1 MEESADYLA
10 AQNQTMLRS
19 LMLFALLPALGHAQP
34 ICMIQGA
41 GGTSPYEGQQVS
53 TEGVVTAVFQG
64 SGTLS
69 GYTIEQPGC
78 DANVNTSNGIFVYAP
93 NAGGISIGQR
103 VAVTG
108 TVLEFNGLTEITNA
122 TYSVLGIGTVTPT
135 DINLP
140 TANNPQGE
148 RYEGMFLRFPGSL
161 VVANNGSWSQYGE
174 VFLSPER
181 PRIPTDR
188 IDPNDAD
195 PAGTTSMGS
204 TNVASV
210 IAAQEVIDRSYIL
223 LDDARTNT
231 WPTPAPWA
239 DDDGTLRAGSTV
251 SDLTGVL
258 HYSFG
263 TYKIESP
270 TPVVFQHALRPA
282 VPEVGGTLRA
292 AAINVLNYFT
302 TLGDWGASNAGEL
315 ARQRTKLVAAIQAM
329 NADVV
334 ALSEIENS
342 DDAWA
347 HLLAGLNAAM
357 GAGTYAVMEEDGFGQ
372 GTRTVILYKPG
383 VLTPITELYWLN
395 TGIFQ
400 RPHLTQGFQVNATSG
415 RFLFS
420 TMHLRSK
427 ICDNATGANL
437 DQGDGQGCY
446 NDLRRSQVSAL
457 VDHWAGVRSASGIDA
472 QLIMGDLN
480 AYTEED
486 PLDRLRA
493 SGLVDQM
500 FEDGYTHSFASM
512 FGALDHAFTTA
523 AMSSTITGAAVWH
536 INTDEPSTLDYRDSN
551 QSRYQ
556 PNAFRC
562 SDHDPVLVGF
572 NGAGLVVGLAED
584 RPLERLDFDLG
595 GTLAT
600 WRSNTAGASSV
611 PIDVLDAR
619 GVLVRRISMQRG
631 YATTDLAGLASGPYM
646 WLSQGF
652 GAGRFLLP

>member
-1 MEESADYLA
+1 
-10 AQNQTMLRS
+10 MLRS
-19 LMLFALLPALGHAQP
+19 LMFIALLPALAQAQP
-34 ICMIQGA
+34 ICALQGSA
-41 GGTSPYEGQQVS
+41 GASPYEGQQVT
-53 TEGVVTAVFQG
+53 TEGIVTAVFQG
-64 SGTLS
+64 SGTLN

-78 DANVNTSNGIFVYAP
+78 DANGNTSNGIFVYAP
-93 NAGGISIGQR
+93 NAGSISIGQR
-103 VAVTG
+103 VSVTG

-122 TYSVLGIGTVTPT
+122 SYSVLGNGTVLPT
-135 DINLP
+135 VINLP
-140 TANNPQGE
+140 MATDHQWE
-148 RYEGMFLRFPGSL
+148 RYEGMLLHFPGTL
-161 VVANNGSWSQYGE
+161 MVADNSSWSQYGE
-174 VFLSPER
+174 VVLSPDR

-195 PAGTTSMGS
+195 PAGTTSIGS
-204 TNVASV
+204 ANVAAV
-210 IAAQEVIDRSYIL
+210 LAAQNLIDRSYIL
-223 LDDARTNT
+223 LDDSRTNT
-231 WPTPAPWA
+231 WPTPIPWA
-239 DDDGTLRAGSTV
+239 DNDGTLRAGSTV

-258 HYSFG
+258 HFSFG
-263 TYKIESP
+263 AYKIESP
-270 TPVVFQHALRPA
+270 TPVVFQHALRPS

-315 ARQRTKLVAAIQAM
+315 GRQRTKLVAAIQAM
-329 NADVV
+329 NADVL

-342 DDAWA
+342 DDAWT
-347 HLLAGLNAAM
+347 HLLAGLNAVM
-357 GAGTYAVMEEDGFGQ
+357 GPGTYAVREEDGFGQ
-372 GTRTVILYKPG
+372 GTRTVILYKPA

-400 RPHLTQGFQVNATSG
+400 RPHLTQGFQVNTTGG

-427 ICDNATGANL
+427 ICDNASGANL

-493 SGLVDQM
+493 SGLVDQLV
-500 FEDGYTHSFASM
+500 DGGYTHSYASM
-512 FGALDHAFTTA
+512 FGSLDHAFATA
-523 AMSSTITGAAVWH
+523 AMNSTITGTSVWH
-536 INTDEPSTLDYRDSN
+536 INTDEPSTLDYRESN
-551 QSRYQ
+551 LSRYQ

-572 NGAGLVVGLAED
+572 NGAGLVVSVADD
-584 RPLERLDFDLG
+584 RPLGRLEFALG

-600 WRSNTAGASSV
+600 WRSNAAGTSSV

-619 GVLVRRISMQRG
+619 GVVVRRINMQSG
-631 YATTDLAGLASGPYM
+631 QATSDLADLASGAYV
-646 WLSQGF
+646 WLAQGF